1 MCIIYHIYCTCARA
15 SDPAGD
21 DYHISVSD
29 AESDAEALE
38 DDERAR
44 HDHHSDDHEER
55 DERRALRHAA
65 VGGGEELVDGEE
77 DHHPADDREDDA
89 EHLRGRPEQV
99 NGRE

>member
-1 MCIIYHIYCTCARA
+1 MRINAYISFANARA
-15 SDPAGD
+15 LSSSDPAGEST
-21 DYHISVSD
+21 IT
-29 AESDAEALE
+29 ASDAEALE
-38 DDERAR
+38 DDKRAR